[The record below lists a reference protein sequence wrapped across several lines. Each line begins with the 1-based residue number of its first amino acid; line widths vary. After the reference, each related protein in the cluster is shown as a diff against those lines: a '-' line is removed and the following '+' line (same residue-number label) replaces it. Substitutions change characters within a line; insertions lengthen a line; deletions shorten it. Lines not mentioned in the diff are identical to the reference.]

1 MRDTKTNSIS
11 RRDFLKLAATLPL
24 AYLGAP
30 LAKQW
35 SGQTDPDK
43 PGAIILVFD
52 ALTAKN
58 LSLYGYPL
66 HTMPNLERFAGNATV
81 YHRHYSAATFTVPGT
96 ASLLS
101 GMYPWSH
108 RALTLGAGGVSR
120 EHLEHQIF
128 ALFNSTHA
136 TAGYSQNKYSDS
148 FLYQFRHFLKTYLPS
163 DAFDRE
169 KRMLYN
175 LPPFTNDRQVAFSS
189 FDDNL
194 FHSIEGI
201 DGSLFLGPL
210 YRLMSLILRRER
222 NQRFKEQYP
231 SGLPD
236 STDQFLLS
244 DLVDGAIAS
253 LGAMEGPPL
262 AYFHFH
268 PPHHPYRPTGKYA
281 GTLYSIFA
289 PLEKPVHPLSSE
301 KRSYVNMRRNRQAYD
316 EYLLSWDEEV
326 GRLFDFLRS
335 SGLME
340 KNYVI
345 ITSDHGEMFERG
357 EIGHFTPMIYD
368 PLAHI
373 PLIIS
378 QPGQTERRDIFAPT
392 SSVDVAPSLGQAIL
406 GSIPGWTDGRILPG
420 LGGSE
425 DPDRPIY
432 TMDAKQ
438 NPAYAPL
445 TKYSVALTKGP
456 FRLTCYNYPDFNRFE
471 FYDLEQDPEEMND
484 LYSSQPA
491 LAKQMREE
499 MLQKLDEANQPFG
512 S

>member
-1 MRDTKTNSIS
+1 MKTNSIS
-11 RRDFLKLAATLPL
+11 RRDFLKLAATLPM
-24 AYLGAP
+24 AHFGAP
-30 LAKQW
+30 LIGGLKKQTL
-35 SGQTDPDK
+35 SEK
-43 PGAIILVFD
+43 PGVIILVFD

-66 HTMPNLERFAGNATV
+66 HTMPNLERFAEYATV

-101 GMYPWSH
+101 GLYPWSH
-108 RALTLGAGGVSR
+108 RALTLGAGGVAK

-128 ALFNSTHA
+128 SLLNNTHA
-136 TAGYSQNKYSDS
+136 TTGYSQNKYSDS
-148 FLYQFRHFLKTYLPS
+148 FLYQFRRSLDTYLPS

-175 LPPFTNDRQVAFSS
+175 LPIFQNDRQAAFSS
-189 FDDNL
+189 FDDNI
-194 FHSIEGI
+194 FHSVDGI

-210 YRLMSLILRRER
+210 YRVMSLILRRER
-222 NQRFKEQYP
+222 NQQFKGQYP
-231 SGLPD
+231 GGLPD

-244 DLVDGAIAS
+244 DLVDGAIES
-253 LGAMEGPPL
+253 LRAMQGPVL

-289 PLEKPVHPLSSE
+289 PPEKPVHPLSGE

-316 EYLLSWDEEV
+316 EYLLSWDEEA

-345 ITSDHGEMFERG
+345 VTSDHGEMFERG
-357 EIGHFTPMIYD
+357 EIGHFIPVIYD

-373 PLIIS
+373 PLIIAK
-378 QPGQTERRDIFAPT
+378 PGQVAREDIFAPT
-392 SSVDVAPSLGQAIL
+392 SSVDVLPSLGQAIL
-406 GSIPGWTDGRILPG
+406 GSVPDWTDGRILPG
-420 LGGSE
+420 LGGGE
-425 DPDRPIY
+425 DSDRPVY

-445 TKYSVALTKGP
+445 TKYAVALTKGA
-456 FRLTCYNYPDFNRFE
+456 FRLTYYNYPDFNRFE
-471 FYDLEQDPEEMND
+471 FYDLGQDPEEMND
-484 LYSSQPA
+484 LYPSPPA
-491 LAKQMREE
+491 QAKQMQDEL
-499 MLQKLDEANQPFG
+499 LQQLAEINRPFG